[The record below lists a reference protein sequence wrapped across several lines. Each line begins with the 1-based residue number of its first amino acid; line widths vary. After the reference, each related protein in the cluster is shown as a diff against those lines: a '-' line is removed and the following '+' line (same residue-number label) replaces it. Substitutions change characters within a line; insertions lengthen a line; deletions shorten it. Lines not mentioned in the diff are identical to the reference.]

1 MEAPMRIFI
10 MALAITGML
19 ATAVQAADDTS
30 PVVGKFPDTA
40 SNLSVY
46 LFKLKDNDISLEM
59 SPQEFCSKMDYGEA
73 ILSQR
78 SYQTGED
85 KKVVPGGLDW
95 VICRFKGK

>member
-1 MEAPMRIFI
+1 MRAFI
-10 MALAITGML
+10 IAIAISGMF

-40 SNLSVY
+40 SQLSVY

-59 SPQEFCSKMDYGEA
+59 SPQEFCSKLDYGEA
-73 ILSQR
+73 MLSHR
-78 SYQTGED
+78 SYEVGED
-85 KKVVPGGLDW
+85 KKIVPGELDW